1 LKTNSLNIDS
11 SVEWLNAGK
20 ILIHPTES
28 IWGLGCDAM
37 NEKAVNLIFKIKKR
51 DKKKSFILLIDS
63 LISFE
68 KYLQDIDDKD
78 RFYLDE
84 HWPGPY
90 TFLVKYNDNLP
101 SHLKNETGKIAIRV
115 SNHLPIKRLFKSYTG
130 FIVSTSANISGE
142 ENMHDPDEII
152 NFFEYDELAY
162 YDELLGNNK
171 RPSKIID
178 LESRSIIRA

>member
-1 LKTNSLNIDS
+1 MKTNSLNIDS

-90 TFLVKYNDNLP
+90 TFLVKYNDRLP

-115 SNHLPIKRLFKSYTG
+115 SNHLPIKHLLQVYSG
-130 FIVSTSANISGE
+130 FIVSTSANISGGK
-142 ENMHDPDEII
+142 NMHDPDEII

-162 YDELLGNNK
+162 YDELLGNNE

>member
-1 LKTNSLNIDS
+1 MNSKALDLNQSTNWLK
-11 SVEWLNAGK
+11 AGK
-20 ILIHPTES
+20 VLIHPTES
-28 IWGLGCDAM
+28 IWGLGCDAL
-37 NEKAVNLIFKIKKR
+37 NESSIDLIFKLKKR
-51 DKKKSFILLIDS
+51 PLNKNLILLVDS
-63 LISFE
+63 YFSIKDFIVNINPDQE
-68 KYLQDIDDKD
+68 KLLNEK
-78 RFYLDE
+78 
-84 HWPGPY
+84 WPGPY
-90 TFLVKYNDNLP
+90 TFLFTYNKNLP
-101 SHLKNETGKIAIRV
+101 SHLMNDTGKIAVRV
-115 SNHLPIKRLFKSYTG
+115 SNHLPIKHLFKSYSG